1 MTLDAAPSEIVHQG
15 AGTRGPFAIPFR
27 FPVATD
33 LEVRR
38 RTAAGVVTLLASG
51 IDFSTSGAGDPAG
64 GALTLVDPLLAGSSL
79 IIRRLLALTQPM
91 AFVENDILS
100 AAALEGAFDRLG
112 MLAQEVGRRAVQAAP
127 GDEATGPQILPRLA
141 ERAGRFAG
149 YDAAGRPSF
158 GRATMEEVDAAVA
171 RATSPGSGTGTSLP
185 TPRNADYGR
194 VLKAGAGSPTWGQ
207 VDAAEVSG
215 LGTAATRDTG
225 TAPGEILAQDATG
238 QARIGWSIAGTSGV
252 ARLAVSAVERGDIA
266 LQGLQKATGIGLDL
280 VVNDA
285 DPTSARCIRFSD
297 LGGINGW
304 IAAERGDVI
313 AIDGAYGLALSTQGG
328 SRRLEITGGGA
339 LALGGATPAP
349 GHALPGDLTLP
360 ASRAVRARNVAKA
373 WVSFNGT
380 GTVAVRDAFNVASIT
395 DNGVG
400 DYTINFQN
408 AMTDANYAVAGS
420 SSGASGNPVL
430 SVHASPGPAT
440 TGVRVLTTS
449 YGSNTDA
456 SFNSVLIMGL

>member
-27 FPVATD
+27 FPVAAD
-33 LEVRR
+33 LDVRR
-38 RTAAGVVTLLASG
+38 RTAAGLVSQLASG

-64 GALTLVDPLLAGSSL
+64 GALTLLDPLVTGTSL
-79 IIRRLLALTQPM
+79 VIRRLLALTQPT

-127 GDEATGPQILPRLA
+127 GDEAAGPHILPRLT

-149 YDAAGRPSF
+149 YDAAGRPAF
-158 GRATMEEVDAAVA
+158 GRATMEEVEAAVA
-171 RATSPGSGTGTSLP
+171 RAGSQGGGGAALP
-185 TPRNADYGR
+185 ALRPADYGR
-194 VLKAGAGSPTWGQ
+194 VLKAGSGIPTWGQ
-207 VDAAEVSG
+207 VDAAEISG
-215 LGTAATRDTG
+215 LGSAASRDAG
-225 TAPGEILAQDATG
+225 TSPGEIPVQDATG
-238 QARIGWSIAGTSGV
+238 QVRIGWSLAGTNGV
-252 ARLAVSAVERGDIA
+252 ARLAVSAMERGDIA
-266 LQGLQKATGIGLDL
+266 LQGLQKATGVGLDL

-285 DPTSARCIRFSD
+285 DPASARCIRFSD
-297 LGGINGW
+297 LTGINGW

-328 SRRLEITGGGA
+328 TRRLEISGGGA
-339 LALGGATPAP
+339 LALGGATPAL
-349 GHALPGDLTLP
+349 GHGLAGDLTLP
-360 ASRAVRARNVAKA
+360 AARAIRARNVAKA

-400 DYTINFQN
+400 DYTITFTN
-408 AMTDANYAVAGS
+408 AMTDANYAVAGC
-420 SSGASGNPVL
+420 SSGTSGNPVL

-440 TGVRVLTTS
+440 TGVRVITTS
-449 YGSNTDA
+449 YGSNIDA